1 MALKRTQ
8 IKRGTS
14 QLKRTGW
21 SRAIKSTFEGHV
33 YASGLEARYAQELSL
48 RKKAKDIK
56 GWNRQ
61 KQVEVYVHGK
71 LMFKY
76 KLDFEILH
84 NDGTTE
90 LVEVKGF
97 ANQAFPLRWKLFTT
111 VWNHEHP
118 KVKTTLLK
126 TKDIL

>member
-1 MALKRTQ
+1 MKR
-8 IKRGTS
+8 TS
-14 QLKRTGW
+14 QLKRSGFKKPINKYN
-21 SRAIKSTFEGHV
+21 AIKRSFEGNV
-33 YASGLEARYAQELSL
+33 YDSGLEVRYAQELSL

-61 KQVEVYVHGK
+61 KQVEVYVCGK

-97 ANQAFPLRWKLFTT
+97 ADRGFPLRWKLFTT
-111 VWNHEHP
+111 VWSHEHP

-126 TKDIL
+126 PKDIQ